1 MSALKALNDVD
12 YFTKLDIIGSVESDD
27 FFKKIKSIIAYYDM
41 ENNISFKGFVNFG
54 EDLFNY
60 YRQSDYFI
68 LPSYSE
74 GFPHVIWE
82 AAANLCPIITTN
94 VGGIGDLIKHK
105 EHGMLIKPK
114 EPGDIVQSVIELEKN
129 IN

>member
-1 MSALKALNDVD
+1 MSALKAINDLG

-27 FFKKIKSIIAYYDM
+27 FFKKFKITIADYNM

-82 AAANLCPIITTN
+82 AVQFMSYNHYEC
-94 VGGIGDLIKHK
+94 VGGGDIIKHRHWHAYK
-105 EHGMLIKPK
+105 TKRTG
-114 EPGDIVQSVIELEKN
+114 
-129 IN
+129 